1 MWPTTTVKQDAINGS
16 VATTGQLPA
25 AAAAAADGLDSQQP

>member
-25 AAAAAADGLDSQQP
+25 AAAAADGLDSQQP

>member
-25 AAAAAADGLDSQQP
+25 AAAADGLDSQQP